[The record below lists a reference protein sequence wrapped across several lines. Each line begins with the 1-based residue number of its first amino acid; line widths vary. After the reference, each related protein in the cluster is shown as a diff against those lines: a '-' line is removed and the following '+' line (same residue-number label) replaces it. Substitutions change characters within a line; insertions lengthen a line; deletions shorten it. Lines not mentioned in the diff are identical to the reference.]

1 MKERKERN
9 FLEAFLEG
17 GEAMLDLLTDNE
29 AVKAVPV
36 VGTAIKVLKGVG
48 DARDRALA
56 AKLEKFIQDPS
67 LQSARAREKLRS
79 GIASDPDEAIQVGE
93 TLFLVLDK
101 MTDLDKPGLLARVF
115 LAYLDD
121 IISAVELRRLAHAID
136 GAFTDDLIS
145 LQGWQELAHV
155 TYGAEWKQPLVGA
168 GLTRVV
174 AGSTWDSVGEVHYE
188 LTDLGRKLYQALW
201 HATQGAPRI

>member
-1 MKERKERN
+1 MSERKERN
-9 FLEAFLEG
+9 FLEALLEG
-17 GEAMLDLLTDNE
+17 GEAALDLLTDNE

-36 VGTAIKVLKGVG
+36 VGTAIKLLKGVD
-48 DARDRALA
+48 DARDRALV

-79 GIASDPDEAIQVGE
+79 GIAADLNEATKVGE

-101 MTDLDKPGLLARVF
+101 MTDLDKPGLLAKVF
-115 LAYLDD
+115 LAYLDNV
-121 IISAVELRRLAHAID
+121 ISAAELRRLAHAID

-145 LQGWQELAHV
+145 LQNWQESAHV
-155 TYGAEWKQPLVGA
+155 AYASEWKQPLVGA

-174 AGSTWDSVGEVHYE
+174 TGQSWDSLTDVNYE
-188 LTDLGRKLYQALW
+188 LTELGRKLHQALW
-201 HATQGAPRI
+201 HATNS